1 MKTSRVCLS
10 PNSRIWF
17 GTVSLVLIM
26 AFMVLPV
33 SAAEA
38 PYQSYIYDQWGN
50 PVPTPT
56 PYVVEQVISGDGL
69 GIGRLNNPQDLFIC
83 DDGTLYVVDS
93 RNNRIIHL
101 DQELSLV
108 RIIDGF
114 ESETGWETF
123 NNPYG
128 IFAAANG
135 TLFIADTDN
144 HRIVQL
150 DQMGN
155 LEQIITYVKPEGL
168 EIEIVEFLPAKV
180 VVDPVGRIFAAARNI
195 FDGLMEF
202 NADGTFVGFV
212 GAPTVRPSLYDLFWY
227 RFATKEQR
235 ERRAIFLPIEYTNV
249 TLDRSGF
256 IYAVAKDEVRRLNP
270 TGLDVLNREGQWPV
284 VGDVNLP
291 PDTNSSFLTDITVND
306 YGIYHVLDSERGRI
320 FAYDDRGELLYVFG
334 AIGLYQG
341 AFSRPR
347 AIDTDGERLFVLD
360 EQRGQITIFKPT
372 DYAKSIHHANQLYML
387 GKFEESTEAWQHVLK
402 YNNLYPLAYSGLGMS
417 ALRQGQYQEAGRY
430 FRLGNNRNYYSKAF
444 AYHRKDVIE
453 ENFLKIMVGVIAAV
467 IGIVIIAR
475 IRSGREKTIYDA
487 SKVKGWRRL
496 VDALRY
502 ALHVCVNPIEG
513 FWDLRYEGRGSMSAA
528 MIILLLASISLVFLK
543 QYTAFLFNFR
553 DVSQINIFGDIG
565 TSAATFFL
573 WCTINWALT
582 TLMEGKGNFSDIVM
596 ATAYALTPLILIN
609 IPITILSNYLTLD
622 EGSYYHFFYNLGI
635 IWTGILIFCATM
647 VTHHY
652 TPTKTVGTCVLNIV
666 GMGIVVFLGLLFLNM
681 VSMLTEYFTTVYR
694 EIVYRL

>member
-180 VVDPVGRIFAAARNI
+180 VVDR
-195 FDGLMEF
+195 
-202 NADGTFVGFV
+202 
-212 GAPTVRPSLYDLFWY
+212 
-227 RFATKEQR
+227 
-235 ERRAIFLPIEYTNV
+235 
-249 TLDRSGF
+249 
-256 IYAVAKDEVRRLNP
+256 
-270 TGLDVLNREGQWPV
+270 
-284 VGDVNLP
+284 
-291 PDTNSSFLTDITVND
+291 
-306 YGIYHVLDSERGRI
+306 
-320 FAYDDRGELLYVFG
+320 
-334 AIGLYQG
+334 
-341 AFSRPR
+341 
-347 AIDTDGERLFVLD
+347 
-360 EQRGQITIFKPT
+360 
-372 DYAKSIHHANQLYML
+372 
-387 GKFEESTEAWQHVLK
+387 
-402 YNNLYPLAYSGLGMS
+402 
-417 ALRQGQYQEAGRY
+417 
-430 FRLGNNRNYYSKAF
+430 
-444 AYHRKDVIE
+444 
-453 ENFLKIMVGVIAAV
+453 
-467 IGIVIIAR
+467 
-475 IRSGREKTIYDA
+475 
-487 SKVKGWRRL
+487 
-496 VDALRY
+496 
-502 ALHVCVNPIEG
+502 
-513 FWDLRYEGRGSMSAA
+513 
-528 MIILLLASISLVFLK
+528 
-543 QYTAFLFNFR
+543 
-553 DVSQINIFGDIG
+553 
-565 TSAATFFL
+565 
-573 WCTINWALT
+573 
-582 TLMEGKGNFSDIVM
+582 
-596 ATAYALTPLILIN
+596 
-609 IPITILSNYLTLD
+609 
-622 EGSYYHFFYNLGI
+622 
-635 IWTGILIFCATM
+635 
-647 VTHHY
+647 
-652 TPTKTVGTCVLNIV
+652 
-666 GMGIVVFLGLLFLNM
+666 
-681 VSMLTEYFTTVYR
+681 
-694 EIVYRL
+694 